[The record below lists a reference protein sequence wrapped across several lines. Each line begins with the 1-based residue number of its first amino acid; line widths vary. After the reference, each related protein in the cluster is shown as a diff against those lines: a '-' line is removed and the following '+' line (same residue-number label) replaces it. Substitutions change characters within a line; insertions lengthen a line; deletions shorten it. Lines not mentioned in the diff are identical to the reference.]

1 MASYK
6 KNMKKKNYSL
16 EKVSQGE
23 MNSLQKKEYVKYKKL
38 LEEMKCTCKSIGYKF
53 IADKYNHCLSHISN
67 NSL

>member
-38 LEEMKCTCKSIGYKF
+38 LEEMKCTCKSIGYKMC
-53 IADKYNHCLSHISN
+53 IRDRSGC
-67 NSL
+67 